1 MFLLIDEATVRQYKA
16 DLTDEIE
23 PQINELLDRA
33 EKGVKA
39 LFRKESQMQTKVGPL
54 DIHVTKYFVERYVL
68 PRSKPHKPHDQDL
81 HEGWRELRHPISWR
95 HDAYRCLPNSGSV

>member
-39 LFRKESQMQTKVGPL
+39 LFRKESQIQTKVRPL
-54 DIHVTKYFVERYVL
+54 DIHVTKYFVERYVYL
-68 PRSKPHKPHDQDL
+68 
-81 HEGWRELRHPISWR
+81 
-95 HDAYRCLPNSGSV
+95 GSSRTSRTIKTCTRAGGNFGIQ